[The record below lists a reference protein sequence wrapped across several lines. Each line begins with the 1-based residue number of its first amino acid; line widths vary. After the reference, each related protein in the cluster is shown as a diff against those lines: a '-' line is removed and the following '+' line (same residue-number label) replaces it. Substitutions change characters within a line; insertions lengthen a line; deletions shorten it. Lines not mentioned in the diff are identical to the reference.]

1 MIQSMTGFGE
11 RSFDSPTLRAKI
23 SIRSLNHR
31 FLDWSY
37 KGTPLGELENRLR
50 LICQRKL
57 HRGRI
62 EVNLELSFEDPQS
75 WELSINEGL
84 LEKVLSSL
92 ERVSSR
98 SGKEVNLSLDNIFR
112 IPQMAEIKRKD
123 LSSKEV
129 LFLEKS
135 FKKTLEAV
143 LKERMR
149 EGREIAKKIRQH
161 VQNIQRMVK
170 GIERLGRKQPYLL
183 REKLRQRLQE
193 LTSEASFS
201 EEKMAEEAAYLAQ
214 RYDLS
219 EEILRLGSHLGS
231 LEKLLSPRNEEPAGK
246 MLDFIAQELHREA
259 NTINSKSQDIEITKA
274 SLAIKGEVESIRQH
288 IQNIE

>member
-98 SGKEVNLSLDNIFR
+98 SGREVNLSLDNIFR